1 MVYTKIILILTPAS
15 FPFTTLGDWKILCLV
30 GVDTGAGISVFFTFW
45 RKKNL
50 IKIILNDTK
59 LLNLM
64 IKNLDV
70 NIKFCIYN
78 VLEKYMYSLSSLV
91 YEKRWELSTIV
102 EFADLILWVGGL
114 LFCGP
119 MLRALES

>member
-1 MVYTKIILILTPAS
+1 MQAFVS
-15 FPFTTLGDWKILCLV
+15 F
-30 GVDTGAGISVFFTFW
+30 SHSEE
-45 RKKNL
+45 KKNF

-102 EFADLILWVGGL
+102 EFADLIL
-114 LFCGP
+114 
-119 MLRALES
+119 

>member
-1 MVYTKIILILTPAS
+1 MQALVS
-15 FPFTTLGDWKILCLV
+15 F
-30 GVDTGAGISVFFTFW
+30 SHSEE
-45 RKKNL
+45 KKNL

-78 VLEKYMYSLSSLV
+78 VLDKYMYSLSSLV
-91 YEKRWELSTIV
+91 YKKRWELSTIV
-102 EFADLILWVGGL
+102 EFADLIL
-114 LFCGP
+114 
-119 MLRALES
+119 

>member
-1 MVYTKIILILTPAS
+1 MQALVS
-15 FPFTTLGDWKILCLV
+15 F
-30 GVDTGAGISVFFTFW
+30 SHSEE
-45 RKKNL
+45 KKNL

-59 LLNLM
+59 LLNL

-91 YEKRWELSTIV
+91 YEKSEN
-102 EFADLILWVGGL
+102 
-114 LFCGP
+114 
-119 MLRALES
+119 

>member
-1 MVYTKIILILTPAS
+1 MQALVS
-15 FPFTTLGDWKILCLV
+15 F
-30 GVDTGAGISVFFTFW
+30 SHSEE
-45 RKKNL
+45 KKNL

-91 YEKRWELSTIV
+91 YDHENS
-102 EFADLILWVGGL
+102 GN
-114 LFCGP
+114 
-119 MLRALES
+119 

>member
-1 MVYTKIILILTPAS
+1 MQALVS
-15 FPFTTLGDWKILCLV
+15 FSHSEG
-30 GVDTGAGISVFFTFW
+30 
-45 RKKNL
+45 KKNL
-50 IKIILNDTK
+50 IKIILNDSK

-91 YEKRWELSTIV
+91 YEKSAWELSMIV
-102 EFADLILWVGGL
+102 EFADLIL
-114 LFCGP
+114 
-119 MLRALES
+119 

>member
-1 MVYTKIILILTPAS
+1 MQALVS
-15 FPFTTLGDWKILCLV
+15 F
-30 GVDTGAGISVFFTFW
+30 SHSEE
-45 RKKNL
+45 KKNL

-78 VLEKYMYSLSSLV
+78 VLKKYIYSLSSLV
-91 YEKRWELSTIV
+91 YEKS
-102 EFADLILWVGGL
+102 GN
-114 LFCGP
+114 
-119 MLRALES
+119 

>member
-1 MVYTKIILILTPAS
+1 MQALVS
-15 FPFTTLGDWKILCLV
+15 F
-30 GVDTGAGISVFFTFW
+30 SHSEE
-45 RKKNL
+45 KKNL

-91 YEKRWELSTIV
+91 YKKRWELSTIV
-102 EFADLILWVGGL
+102 EFADLIL
-114 LFCGP
+114 
-119 MLRALES
+119 

>member
-1 MVYTKIILILTPAS
+1 MQALVS
-15 FPFTTLGDWKILCLV
+15 F
-30 GVDTGAGISVFFTFW
+30 SHSEE
-45 RKKNL
+45 KKNL
-50 IKIILNDTK
+50 IKIIFNDTK

-91 YEKRWELSTIV
+91 YEK
-102 EFADLILWVGGL
+102 VGI
-114 LFCGP
+114 
-119 MLRALES
+119 EHDS

>member
-45 RKKNL
+45 RKKKHL
-50 IKIILNDTK
+50 IKIILNDSK

-70 NIKFCIYN
+70 YMKFCIYN
-78 VLEKYMYSLSSLV
+78 VLEKCSLSSLV
-91 YEKRWELSTIV
+91 YENSGNW
-102 EFADLILWVGGL
+102 AW
-114 LFCGP
+114 
-119 MLRALES
+119 